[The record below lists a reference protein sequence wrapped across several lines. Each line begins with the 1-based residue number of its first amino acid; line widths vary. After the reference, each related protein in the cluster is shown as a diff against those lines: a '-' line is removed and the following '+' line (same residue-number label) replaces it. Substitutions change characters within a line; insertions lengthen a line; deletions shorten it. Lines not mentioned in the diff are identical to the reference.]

1 VKNCRNL
8 KYKWNHYM
16 HDRTCIP
23 FNMTFESLKN
33 PTVQFIWKYMNTDF

>member
-1 VKNCRNL
+1 
-8 KYKWNHYM
+8 M

-33 PTVQFIWKYMNTDF
+33 PTVQFI